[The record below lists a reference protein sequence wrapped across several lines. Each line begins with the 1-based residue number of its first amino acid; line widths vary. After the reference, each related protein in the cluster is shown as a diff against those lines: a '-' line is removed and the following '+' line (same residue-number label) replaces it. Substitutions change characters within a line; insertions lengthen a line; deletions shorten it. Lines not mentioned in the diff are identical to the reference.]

1 MSIPEAR
8 KHFFKHVHGFSVRYE
23 YLASAQGERFRKEC
37 AAENKGLCVWTVNGR
52 EEMRNCARWGVK
64 SVISDKPD
72 VWREIKKEVGSD
84 HPLCDPNT
92 DYQIIA
98 DRKRALQPTL
108 QTLLMPYIQYKNWWF
123 DYERQAREETAYLER
138 EGGKFDDV
146 VVPEDVS
153 LKIIRPSDMLPS
165 LSE

>member
-1 MSIPEAR
+1 
-8 KHFFKHVHGFSVRYE
+8 
-23 YLASAQGERFRKEC
+23 
-37 AAENKGLCVWTVNGR
+37 
-52 EEMRNCARWGVK
+52 
-64 SVISDKPD
+64 
-72 VWREIKKEVGSD
+72 
-84 HPLCDPNT
+84 
-92 DYQIIA
+92 
-98 DRKRALQPTL
+98 
-108 QTLLMPYIQYKNWWF
+108 MPYIQYKNWWF